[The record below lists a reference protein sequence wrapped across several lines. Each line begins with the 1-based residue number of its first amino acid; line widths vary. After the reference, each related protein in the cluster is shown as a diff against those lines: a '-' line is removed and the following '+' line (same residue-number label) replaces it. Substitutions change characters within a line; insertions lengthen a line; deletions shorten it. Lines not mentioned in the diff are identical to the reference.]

1 MSFEEGISKVLWD
14 FDRKWNLSLAK
25 EIKEGSEREAFKL
38 DMER

>member
-14 FDRKWNLSLAK
+14 FDRKWNLSLTK
-25 EIKEGSEREAFKL
+25 EIKAFKL